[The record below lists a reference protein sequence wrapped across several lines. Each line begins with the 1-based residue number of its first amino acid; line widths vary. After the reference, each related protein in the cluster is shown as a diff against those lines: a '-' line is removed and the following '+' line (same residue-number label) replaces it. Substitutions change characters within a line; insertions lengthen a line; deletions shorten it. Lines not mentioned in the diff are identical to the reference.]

1 FTDFQSNEQLF
12 LFLFIMHNGL
22 KDYNTAKAYFE
33 EAMKNDVTS
42 ISIPHF
48 YIKCLLHNEDYEEA
62 EKLIT
67 YSLTLKG
74 INKADI
80 LFLRSVLKERK
91 GKVKKALKILSEVRE
106 HSFDEGMVHQLEDR
120 KKFLKGKISRKKKK
134 KA

>member
-1 FTDFQSNEQLF
+1 
-12 LFLFIMHNGL
+12 M
-22 KDYNTAKAYFE
+22 
-33 EAMKNDVTS
+33 TS

-48 YIKCLLHNEDYEEA
+48 YIKCLLYNEDYEEA
-62 EKLIT
+62 EKLIA

-80 LFLRSVLKERK
+80 LFLRSILKERK
-91 GKVKKALKILSEVRE
+91 GKIKKALKILSEVRE
-106 HSFDEGMVHQLEDR
+106 YIFDEGMVHQLEDR